1 MSTPAVDLDAYA
13 AAPRDAATLAAR
25 REALLDQMGWLEDEA
40 LALGPLLGALP
51 PWAVDQAPLPT
62 DLSVRDTFA
71 ALAALDRDVFSAW
84 FDAAEAPGGAV
95 TLSLSLPR
103 PLPAPPPTGAPL
115 DVLLADVAAARRDL
129 RAKAAALAPDA
140 WSRPLVLDGTA
151 TDLYGAALALVQHDA
166 DRLKEVAYRLHE
178 ADVTMRPQTGEPQPG
193 DAPAG
198 GGTAP

>member
-1 MSTPAVDLDAYA
+1 MTVDLDAHA
-13 AAPRDAATLAAR
+13 RPAGDAATLAAR

-40 LALGPLLGALP
+40 TALGPLLGALP

-84 FDAAEAPGGAV
+84 FDAAEGSGDAV
-95 TLSLSLPR
+95 TLAIPR
-103 PLPAPPPTGAPL
+103 PLPAPPPTKAPL

-140 WSRPLVLDGTA
+140 WARPLVLDGTA

-166 DRLKEVAYRLHE
+166 DRLKDVAYRLHE
-178 ADVTMRPQTGEPQPG
+178 ADVTMRPQIGEPQPG

-198 GGTAP
+198 GETAP